1 MARIRSSRKPA
12 ATLPNVKRPSGP
24 VRTPMFVPAMVT
36 SAPTTGSLVAVAVTV
51 PSTEPVCAPSGRA
64 MTARLSVTATYQG
77 SCLLVTK
84 CYARRGVSRRPLSQG
99 QLQARIIEPTV
110 DAELRD
116 PAAVDEAAEAD
127 VRGLLLLIRE
137 GIEDVAPAHGES
149 HPAAHL
155 VA

>member
-1 MARIRSSRKPA
+1 MPS
-12 ATLPNVKRPSGP
+12 TLPNVRRPSGP

-77 SCLLVTK
+77 RCVIGDAPVGSPHGTSDNQESCLLVTK

-99 QLQARIIEPTV
+99 QLQARIIEPT
-110 DAELRD
+110 AAPELRA
-116 PAAVDEAAEAD
+116 PADVTAEAAA
-127 VRGLLLLIRE
+127 
-137 GIEDVAPAHGES
+137 
-149 HPAAHL
+149 
-155 VA
+155 